1 MKPYSIAAI
10 GVLLF
15 AFCSVTISQ
24 SKFTLSF
31 SDNILML
38 LQIIY
43 HGPQKC
49 CFSYTKTKIPVAMV
63 MHFEMTSPACNKP
76 GVIFHTTKQIEKCA
90 DPEEKWVQRLIN
102 IKS

>member
-24 SKFTLSF
+24 S
-31 SDNILML
+31 N
-38 LQIIY
+38 

-102 IKS
+102 IKMVLNSSSEGSGTVW